1 MTTLTNEQMFKKV
14 ITIIKK
20 MDITEE
26 DDFDTEMNKVINKV
40 KKSKT
45 TVKKNKE
52 NKENKEDKEPK
63 ALTLY
68 QQFVKDKM
76 PEVKVQYEDNKER
89 MKVIGTM
96 WQEQKKSSGSE

>member
-52 NKENKEDKEPK
+52 DKEPK
-63 ALTLY
+63 AQTLY

-76 PEVKVQYEDNKER
+76 PEVKEKFDPKDR
-89 MKVIGTM
+89 MKAIAEL

>member
-26 DDFDTEMNKVINKV
+26 ADFDTEMNKVINKV

-52 NKENKEDKEPK
+52 NKEPK

>member
-26 DDFDTEMNKVINKV
+26 DDFDTEMNKVINKA
-40 KKSKT
+40 KKGKT
-45 TVKKNKE
+45 TVKKT
-52 NKENKEDKEPK
+52 KEDK

>member
-26 DDFDTEMNKVINKV
+26 DDFDTEMNKVINKA
-40 KKSKT
+40 KKGKT
-45 TVKKNKE
+45 TVKKTKE
-52 NKENKEDKEPK
+52 DNEDKEPK

-76 PEVKVQYEDNKER
+76 PEVKEKFDSKDR
-89 MKVIGTM
+89 MKAIAEL

>member
-1 MTTLTNEQMFKKV
+1 MTTLTNEQMLKNV

-26 DDFDTEMNKVINKV
+26 DDFDTEMNKVINKA
-40 KKSKT
+40 KNGKT
-45 TVKKNKE
+45 TVRRTKEDKE
-52 NKENKEDKEPK
+52 NKEPK

-76 PEVKVQYEDNKER
+76 PEVKEKFDPKDR
-89 MKVIGTM
+89 MKAIAEL

>member
-26 DDFDTEMNKVINKV
+26 ADFDTEMNKVINKA
-40 KKSKT
+40 KKGKT
-45 TVKKNKE
+45 TVKKTKVT
-52 NKENKEDKEPK
+52 KDDKEVK
-63 ALTLY
+63 ILTAY

-76 PEVKVQYEDNKER
+76 PEVKEKFDSKDR
-89 MKVIGTM
+89 MKAIAEL

>member
-26 DDFDTEMNKVINKV
+26 DDFDTEMNKVINKA
-40 KKSKT
+40 KNGKT
-45 TVKKNKE
+45 TVRKTKVS
-52 NKENKEDKEPK
+52 KEDKEPK

-76 PEVKVQYEDNKER
+76 PEVKEKFDSKDR
-89 MKVIGTM
+89 MKAIAEL

>member
-1 MTTLTNEQMFKKV
+1 MTTLTNEQMLKKV

-26 DDFDTEMNKVINKV
+26 DDFDTEMNKVINKA
-40 KKSKT
+40 KNGKT
-45 TVKKNKE
+45 TVRRTKVS
-52 NKENKEDKEPK
+52 KEDKEPK

-76 PEVKVQYEDNKER
+76 PEVKEKFDPKDR
-89 MKVIGTM
+89 MKAIAEL

>member
-1 MTTLTNEQMFKKV
+1 MTTLTNEQMLKKV

-26 DDFDTEMNKVINKV
+26 ADFDTEMNKVINKA
-40 KKSKT
+40 KNGKT
-45 TVKKNKE
+45 TVRRTKEDKE
-52 NKENKEDKEPK
+52 NKEPK

-76 PEVKVQYEDNKER
+76 PEVKEKFDPKDR
-89 MKVIGTM
+89 MKAIAEL

>member
-14 ITIIKK
+14 IIIIKK

-26 DDFDTEMNKVINKV
+26 DDFDTEMNKVINKA
-40 KKSKT
+40 KNGKT
-45 TVKKNKE
+45 TVKKT
-52 NKENKEDKEPK
+52 KEDKEPK

>member
-1 MTTLTNEQMFKKV
+1 MTTLTNEQMFKNV
-14 ITIIKK
+14 ITIMKK
-20 MDITEE
+20 MDINEE
-26 DDFDTEMNKVINKV
+26 ADFDTEMNKVINKA
-40 KKSKT
+40 KKGKT
-45 TVKKNKE
+45 TVKKTKEDKE
-52 NKENKEDKEPK
+52 NKEPK

>member
-1 MTTLTNEQMFKKV
+1 MTTLTNEQMFKNV

-26 DDFDTEMNKVINKV
+26 DDFDAEMNKVINKA
-40 KKSKT
+40 KNGKT
-45 TVKKNKE
+45 TVRKTKVS
-52 NKENKEDKEPK
+52 KEDKEVK
-63 ALTLY
+63 ILTAY

-76 PEVKVQYEDNKER
+76 PEVKEKFDSKDR
-89 MKVIGTM
+89 MKAIAEL

>member
-26 DDFDTEMNKVINKV
+26 DDFDTEMNKVINKA

-45 TVKKNKE
+45 TVKKT
-52 NKENKEDKEPK
+52 KEDKEPK

-76 PEVKVQYEDNKER
+76 PEVKEKFESKDR
-89 MKVIGTM
+89 MKADCGIVARTEEIFG
-96 WQEQKKSSGSE
+96 

>member
-1 MTTLTNEQMFKKV
+1 MTTLTNEQMLKNV

-26 DDFDTEMNKVINKV
+26 ADFDTEMNKVINKA
-40 KKSKT
+40 KNGKT
-45 TVKKNKE
+45 TVKKT
-52 NKENKEDKEPK
+52 KEDKEPK

-76 PEVKVQYEDNKER
+76 PEVKEKFDSKDR
-89 MKVIGTM
+89 MKAIAEL

>member
-26 DDFDTEMNKVINKV
+26 DDFDTEMNKVINKA

-45 TVKKNKE
+45 TVKKT
-52 NKENKEDKEPK
+52 KEDKEPK

-76 PEVKVQYEDNKER
+76 PEVKVQ
-89 MKVIGTM
+89 V
-96 WQEQKKSSGSE
+96 

>member
-1 MTTLTNEQMFKKV
+1 MTTLTNEQMFKNV
-14 ITIIKK
+14 ITILKK
-20 MDITEE
+20 MNITDE
-26 DDFDTEMNKVINKV
+26 DDFDTEMNKVINKA

-45 TVKKNKE
+45 TVKKT
-52 NKENKEDKEPK
+52 KEDKEPK

-76 PEVKVQYEDNKER
+76 PEVKEKFDPKDR
-89 MKVIGTM
+89 MKAIAEL